1 MYDHFL
7 IIVPFH
13 KAGHRIAWHKLLLE
27 GKDYDYVDNVLSEL
41 ESKVGEL
48 NLSSHIVSTE
58 TKDVQSIKEKDKFFS
73 DIAFIENE
81 EEFLF
86 YYKSE
91 VTLNASDVATFILS
105 YGNDITH
112 LKLQKLLYLCY
123 EDFFIKYKKT
133 LFDDKILAFP
143 YGPVI
148 KNVYDEYSEHGKNTI
163 KFKEDDSVF
172 FSKLDFKGTPSFSK
186 ILFSE
191 NGIIAM
197 ESILSTLK
205 KHISKT
211 AFDLVNITHK
221 KGTPWSKV
229 FQEKTFPKEIT
240 VNVIEEYVLELEK
253 KYSKNY

>member
-7 IIVPFH
+7 LIVPFH
-13 KAGHRIAWHKLLLE
+13 KSGHRIAWHKLLIE
-27 GKDYDYVDNVLSEL
+27 EEDYNYVDNVLSEI
-41 ESKVGEL
+41 EKNVGEL
-48 NLSSHIVSTE
+48 NMSSHIVSTE
-58 TKDVQSIKEKDKFFS
+58 SKDVQSISEKDMFFS
-73 DIAFIENE
+73 DIAIFEKE

-86 YYKSE
+86 HYKSE
-91 VTLNASDVATFILS
+91 VSLDATDVATFILS
-105 YGNDITH
+105 FGKNITH

-123 EDFFIKYKKT
+123 EDFYIKYKKT
-133 LFDDKILAFP
+133 LFKDRILAFP

-163 KFKEDDSVF
+163 EFKEDDSVF

-205 KHISKT
+205 KQNDKT
-211 AFDLVNITHK
+211 AFDLVEITHK
-221 KGTPWSKV
+221 KGTPWSRVYTK
-229 FQEKTFPKEIT
+229 KTYPKEIT
-240 VNVIEEYVLELEK
+240 VNIMEEYTIEMEK
-253 KYSKNY
+253 NFS